1 MPKNW
6 KAIAVIAA
14 FVVMHLASRI
24 TGLVAD
30 VAICAAVYLY
40 LMKEYKSGQPD
51 K

>member
-14 FVVMHLASRI
+14 FVIMHLVSRI

-40 LMKEYKSGQPD
+40 LMNEYKSGTP
-51 K
+51 KE